1 MEINLAKRNRVMK
14 KCQMSN
20 CNVIDIHSV
29 RGCLNLQLYW
39 IKILEISFFKT
50 IYMQLMKNIFIKTTS
65 LKRFSQ
71 EIPY

>member
-1 MEINLAKRNRVMK
+1 MK

-20 CNVIDIHSV
+20 YNVIDIHSV
-29 RGCLNLQLYW
+29 WGCLNLQLYW

-50 IYMQLMKNIFIKTTS
+50 IYMQLMENIFMKTTS

>member
-20 CNVIDIHSV
+20 YNVIDIHSV